1 MADDKH
7 VIQMSGG
14 IGSFWAA
21 KRVIAQHGTANVLL
35 LFADT
40 RVEDPTLYDFLTA
53 ARVHL
58 DVELVVVKDG
68 RTPFEVFFDEHFL
81 GNSRLAPCSKRL
93 KQIPCRSWLE
103 ANCDPATTTVYV
115 GIDAEEQRRL
125 PGVVHGWDGWQVE
138 FPMCDEPY
146 WTKDDMLD
154 ECRKLGI
161 TVPLLYEIGYPHN
174 NCSGLCVRAGQR
186 QWLLTLQ
193 AFPDRYAYAEAEEQR
208 FREEFGKDVS
218 ILRETV
224 KGERRPLTLAEL
236 RRRFEAGTVRVPVP
250 VPAFIPAA

>member
-1 MADDKH
+1 MH

-21 KRVIAQHGTANVLL
+21 KRVVAQHGAANTVA

-40 RVEDPTLYDFLTA
+40 LVEHPSLYTFLDDA
-53 ARVHL
+53 CAHL
-58 DVELVVVKDG
+58 GVELVVVADG

-93 KQIPCRSWLE
+93 KQIPCRRWLE
-103 ANCDPATTTVYV
+103 TNCDPASTVVYV
-115 GIDAEEQRRL
+115 GIDADEPQRL
-125 PGVVHGWDGWQVE
+125 PGVVKGWDGWNVQ
-138 FPMCDEPY
+138 FPMSEEPH
-146 WTKDDMLD
+146 WAKEQMLD
-154 ECRKLGI
+154 ECRALGI
-161 TVPLLYEIGYPHN
+161 TVPLLYELGYPHN

-193 AFPDRYAYAEAEEQR
+193 LFPDEYAEAEREEQR
-208 FREEFGKDVS
+208 FREKFGKDVA

-224 KGERRPLTLAEL
+224 KGERRPLPLAEL

-250 VPAFIPAA
+250 KPPSILAA